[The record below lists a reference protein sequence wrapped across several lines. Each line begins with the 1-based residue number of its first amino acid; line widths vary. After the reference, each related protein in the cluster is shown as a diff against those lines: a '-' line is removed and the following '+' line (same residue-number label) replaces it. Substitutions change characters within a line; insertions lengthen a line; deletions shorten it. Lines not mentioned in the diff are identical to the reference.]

1 MTNGAIGS
9 LTVGEVLRDTATRAA
24 GLLRA
29 VPEPTAAVPGL
40 AWTVG
45 ETAAHMVAEFQD
57 YAAFA
62 RGTLD
67 PGAPLAPGDRDNAA
81 QRSAVANAAQLARF
95 TERDPSRLAD
105 LVAPAVEDFFA
116 AANQHDPGDRILT
129 SNGLPMTTA
138 TMTSALL
145 GELTIHGLDI
155 ARAARLP
162 WRISRAEALHVIAGV
177 MAMVPDYLDRQ
188 RAAGLHVSYELRFRG
203 GPRYRIEI
211 NDGAAALTDPGPRA
225 DCWISADP
233 VAFLLVG
240 YGRSGQWGPILRGQL
255 LAGGR
260 KPWLGLAFGQL
271 ITGP

>member
-1 MTNGAIGS
+1 MTSGTTGS
-9 LTVGEVLRDTATRAA
+9 LTAGQALREAAARAA

-29 VPEPTAAVPGL
+29 VPQPATTVPGL
-40 AWTVG
+40 AWTVS
-45 ETAAHMVAEFQD
+45 ETATHLAAELRD

-67 PGAPLAPGDRDNAA
+67 PGPPLAPGDRETAA
-81 QRSAVANAAQLARF
+81 QRSAEANAAQLARF
-95 TERDPSRLAD
+95 PERDLTRLAGQ
-105 LVAPAVEDFFA
+105 LVPAAEDFLA
-116 AANQHDPGDRILT
+116 AAAQHGPGERIVT

-145 GELTIHGLDI
+145 GELVIHGLDI
-155 ARAARLP
+155 ARAAKLR
-162 WRISRAEALHVIAGV
+162 WSISRAEALHVIAGV

-211 NDGAAALTDPGPRA
+211 SDGAASITEPGPRP

>member
-1 MTNGAIGS
+1 MTSGTIGS
-9 LTVGEVLRDTATRAA
+9 LTADEALRETAARAA

-40 AWTVG
+40 AWTAG
-45 ETAAHMVAEFQD
+45 ETAAHMVGEFHD

-67 PGAPLAPGDRDNAA
+67 PGVPLAPGDRDNAA
-81 QRSAVANAAQLARF
+81 QRSAAANAAQLARF
-95 TERDPSRLAD
+95 PERDPARLAD
-105 LVAPAVEDFFA
+105 LVAPAAEDFLA
-116 AANQHDPGDRILT
+116 AADTLDPGERILT

-145 GELTIHGLDI
+145 GELAIHGLDI

-162 WRISRAEALHVIAGV
+162 WQISPAVALHVIAGV

-211 NDGAAALTDPGPRA
+211 NDGTAALTNPGPRA

-240 YGRSGQWGPILRGQL
+240 YGRSGQWGPMMRGQL